1 MTRLTQGHSAE
12 VKIPAFVYLICFCQ
26 KLALRVQI
34 VPHGR
39 PSVLGLYVEKA
50 HHPCSDEGRY
60 MNHLWRGKI
69 FTICG
74 PVLGGR
80 TLVGLTYAVGLMSYF
95 RLRG

>member
-1 MTRLTQGHSAE
+1 
-12 VKIPAFVYLICFCQ
+12 
-26 KLALRVQI
+26 
-34 VPHGR
+34 
-39 PSVLGLYVEKA
+39 
-50 HHPCSDEGRY
+50 

-95 RLRG
+95 GEHGASGPLIHQGPSKGHSGPRWRGGTKQVRLSN

>member
-1 MTRLTQGHSAE
+1 
-12 VKIPAFVYLICFCQ
+12 
-26 KLALRVQI
+26 
-34 VPHGR
+34 
-39 PSVLGLYVEKA
+39 
-50 HHPCSDEGRY
+50 

-95 RLRG
+95 GEPT